1 MLMNPGIWPSDTISL
16 CRLARKSLA
25 GMNWRRKT
33 ILLWSDLIMISLR
46 KSRSRLKFLFDET
59 TTLAALHLVF
69 TRLVTF
75 SASRVKL
82 FLSFARAPSHQA
94 HQVVFQLALALYWSR
109 QLQTSFPQRHFYVS
123 GARLCGVC
131 SQIAMVRR
139 FGLTALQIAAPDSIL
154 AQYNNFCPA
163 MRSLNILSLD
173 SFSFYIVNRELPAV

>member
-1 MLMNPGIWPSDTISL
+1 MALFIVKRQKTCAKLILQLILIHDSGGNYFTTCDGVGEERKKVGGVTRLLLKMTGVLMNPGIWPSDTISL

-33 ILLWSDLIMISLR
+33 ILFWSDLIMIGLR

-94 HQVVFQLALALYWSR
+94 HQDVFQLALALY
-109 QLQTSFPQRHFYVS
+109 
-123 GARLCGVC
+123 
-131 SQIAMVRR
+131 
-139 FGLTALQIAAPDSIL
+139 
-154 AQYNNFCPA
+154 
-163 MRSLNILSLD
+163 
-173 SFSFYIVNRELPAV
+173 